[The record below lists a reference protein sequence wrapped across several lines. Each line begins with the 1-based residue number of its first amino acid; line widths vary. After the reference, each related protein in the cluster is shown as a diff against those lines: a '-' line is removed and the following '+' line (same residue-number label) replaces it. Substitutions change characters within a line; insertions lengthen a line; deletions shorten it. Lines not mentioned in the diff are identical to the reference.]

1 MGFVKLEETTDTYP
15 ELSIPFVGFYGDW
28 NGTDSITPI
37 LSFLRNAEEVKY
49 SIEDK
54 EGNLVKNIRNESFV
68 RKHYVGGGQ
77 NTPYSYSILRRW
89 DGRGKIRTV
98 EDGNII
104 NSKAKIEPV
113 DEDMEVKFFAH
124 IEKEDRVHIK
134 EFKGTIK
141 KD

>member
-1 MGFVKLEETTDTYP
+1 MGFVKLEEITNTYP

-28 NGTDSITPI
+28 NGSDSITPI
-37 LSFLRNAEEVKY
+37 LSFLRNAEEVDETEEDFN
-49 SIEDK
+49 IE
-54 EGNLVKNIRNESFV
+54 VSFDWE
-68 RKHYVGGGQ
+68 K
-77 NTPYSYSILRRW
+77 
-89 DGRGKIRTV
+89 
-98 EDGNII
+98 
-104 NSKAKIEPV
+104 V